1 VKEVEIHYLTKF
13 KYKQILEGNPYI
25 DKLWLYDN
33 NLKELIRELKFTH
46 FDFIIDLHRNLRT
59 ERIKRQLSLVSFSF
73 NKLNFEKWLMVNFKK
88 NRLPDK
94 HIVDRYMDTL
104 KVFDVANDGGGLD
117 YFIDEIKDKPSIN
130 VLKKLPPEYI
140 AMAIGAQHFTKKMP
154 SDQLAALCNLLKL
167 PIVLL
172 GGKSDEKAAT
182 EILLQSRKKK
192 ILDLTGK
199 ISLNSSAWIV
209 KNSKFVISHDTGIMH
224 IAAAFKKKIIS
235 LWGNTIPEFGM
246 YPYLPDPAS
255 RIFEVNGLSCR
266 PCSKI
271 GFSECPKKHFK
282 CMKNQDIIAIADF
295 ANSLS
300 G

>member
-1 VKEVEIHYLTKF
+1 MKEVEIHYLTKF